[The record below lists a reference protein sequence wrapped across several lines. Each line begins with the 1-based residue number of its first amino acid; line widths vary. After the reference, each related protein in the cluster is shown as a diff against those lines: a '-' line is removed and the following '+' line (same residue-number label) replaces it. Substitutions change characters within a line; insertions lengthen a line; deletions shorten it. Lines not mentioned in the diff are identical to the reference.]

1 MNSLP
6 TSLGNLPAIMGIV
19 NINSDSF
26 YSESRAKDWDT
37 FRILVDE
44 MFQNQVDIL
53 DLGAMSSRPGSV
65 KISTQEEI
73 DRILPAIEW
82 IKNQYPTIQ
91 ISIDTFRAEVSKIA
105 LQNGVQIINDISGAM
120 WEPELLKLVSE
131 HKATIVLMHLL
142 GNFETMHNIYA
153 EGNIIEIVKEDL
165 SHKIQLANQ
174 HSIKDIWIDPGFGF
188 SKTLQQNWELLHNLS
203 ALKSLEKPI
212 LVGLSRKRMIYQTTG
227 GTANDSLV
235 GTSIANYIA
244 CQQGAS
250 ILRVHDVKEAQQT
263 RKIFETYSHLT
274 GKQ

>member
-65 KISTQEEI
+65 KISAQEEI